1 MNQRLRD
8 RIYLVAFLLLAA
20 TLLYLGADQLR
31 QPVLLPW
38 VITFS
43 VTTVVA
49 ILALS
54 LYRFKVQLDAS
65 RNELMRAD
73 AELDFAR
80 KVQEALFPRK
90 LPPRGGLE
98 FTAVCIPARGISG
111 DYYDIHELDD
121 GRLMIVIA
129 DISGKGIS
137 AAILMA
143 NLQALV
149 RVIAHSD
156 LTPSMVCSRLNYHL
170 SEVTDFSRF
179 ATLFYAEWLPSER
192 LLRYVN
198 AGHNPPLLVNDNRCL
213 RLETGGIPLGIFQE
227 SDYETGEATLM
238 PGDLL
243 VLYSDGI
250 TEAGQSTGKEFGEER
265 LRTLVQAGRN
275 RPLPELQSLILDEV
289 RRWTET
295 EPDDDITLLMA
306 RVRPG
311 PQRATKDTKEK
322 V

>member
-8 RIYLVAFLLLAA
+8 GIYLVAFLLFAA
-20 TLLYLGADQLR
+20 MLLYLGADQLR

-49 ILALS
+49 ILVLS

-65 RNELMRAD
+65 KSELMRAE

-80 KVQEALFPRK
+80 KVQQALFPRR

-98 FTAVCIPARGISG
+98 FTAICIPARGISG
-111 DYYDIHELDD
+111 DYYDIHELED
-121 GRLMIVIA
+121 GRLIIAIA
-129 DISGKGIS
+129 DISGKGIP

-156 LTPSMVCSRLNYHL
+156 LSPSEVCSRLNYHL
-170 SEVTDFSRF
+170 AEVTDFSRF

-192 LLRYVN
+192 RLRYVN
-198 AGHNPPLLVNDNRCL
+198 AGHNPPLLVNGTGCL
-213 RLETGGIPLGIFQE
+213 RLEKGGIPLGIFEE
-227 SDYETGEATLM
+227 SDFETGEAMLM

-250 TEAGQSTGKEFGEER
+250 TEAGQSSGREFGEER
-265 LRTLVQAGRN
+265 LRALVETGRTKPLADLQA
-275 RPLPELQSLILDEV
+275 LILDEV

-295 EPDDDITLLMA
+295 DPDDDITLLMA
-306 RVRPG
+306 RAKSCPG
-311 PQRATKDTKEK
+311 NATKDTEEK
-322 V
+322 L

>member
-227 SDYETGEATLM
+227 SDYETGEATLT

-265 LRTLVQAGRN
+265 LRTLVQAGRD
-275 RPLPELQSLILDEV
+275 RPLPELQSVILDEV

>member
-8 RIYLVAFLLLAA
+8 RIYLVVFLLLAA
-20 TLLYLGADQLR
+20 MLLYLGADELR

-38 VITFS
+38 IITFS

-49 ILALS
+49 ILVLS

-65 RNELMRAD
+65 RGELMRAE

-80 KVQEALFPRK
+80 KVQQALFPRQ
-90 LPPRGGLE
+90 LPPRGDLE
-98 FTAVCIPARGISG
+98 FSAICIPARGISG

-121 GRLMIVIA
+121 GRLMIAIA

-156 LTPSMVCSRLNYHL
+156 LPPSEVCSRLNYHL

-179 ATLFYAEWLPSER
+179 ATLFYAEWLPSDR
-192 LLRYVN
+192 RLRYVN
-198 AGHNPPLLVNDNRCL
+198 AGHNPPLLLSSSGCQ
-213 RLETGGIPLGIFQE
+213 RLEKGGIPLGIFE
-227 SDYETGEATLM
+227 NSEFETGEVMLM

-250 TEAGQSTGKEFGEER
+250 TEAGQSSGREFGEER
-265 LRTLVQAGRN
+265 LRALVEGGRTKQ
-275 RPLPELQSLILDEV
+275 LAVLQSLILDEV
-289 RRWTET
+289 RRWTEAD
-295 EPDDDITLLMA
+295 PDDDVTLLM
-306 RVRPG
+306 VRAKSSPRNTAG
-311 PQRATKDTKEK
+311 DAKEA

>member
-65 RNELMRAD
+65 RNELMRSD

-156 LTPSMVCSRLNYHL
+156 LTPSEVCSRLNYHL

-179 ATLFYAEWLPSER
+179 ATLFYAEWHPSER

-198 AGHNPPLLVNDNRCL
+198 AGHNPPFLVNDNKCL

-250 TEAGQSTGKEFGEER
+250 TEAGQSSGKEFGEER
-265 LRTLVQAGRN
+265 LRTLVQAGRD

-311 PQRATKDTKEK
+311 PQKATKDTKEK

>member
-1 MNQRLRD
+1 MNQRFRD

-20 TLLYLGADQLR
+20 ILLYLGSDQLQ
-31 QPVLLPW
+31 QPVLIPW
-38 VITFS
+38 AVTFS

-49 ILALS
+49 ILLLS

-65 RNELMRAD
+65 RIELTRAG
-73 AELDFAR
+73 AELSFAR
-80 KVQEALFPRK
+80 KVQQALFPRQ
-90 LPPRGGLE
+90 LPHRDDLE
-98 FTAVCIPARGISG
+98 FTAICIPARGISG
-111 DYYDIHELDD
+111 DYYDIHELED
-121 GRLMIVIA
+121 GRLIIAIA

-149 RVIAHSD
+149 RVIAHSN
-156 LTPSMVCSRLNYHL
+156 LAPSEVCSRLNYHL

-192 LLRYVN
+192 RLRYVN
-198 AGHNPPLLVNDNRCL
+198 AGHNPPFLLNGNECS
-213 RLETGGIPLGIFQE
+213 RLVTGGIPLGVFPDT
-227 SDYETGEATLM
+227 SFETGEVKMM

-250 TEAGQSTGKEFGEER
+250 TEAGQSNGNEFGEGR
-265 LRTLVQAGRN
+265 FRALIQAERN
-275 RPLPELQSLILDEV
+275 RPLAELQSVVLDEV
-289 RRWTET
+289 QRWTESDA
-295 EPDDDITLLMA
+295 DDDITLLMA
-306 RVRPG
+306 RAKPCSLNA
-311 PQRATKDTKEK
+311 PEDTKEK

>member
-8 RIYLVAFLLLAA
+8 RIYLVAFLLIAA

-49 ILALS
+49 ILVLS

-65 RNELMRAD
+65 KSELMRAE

-80 KVQEALFPRK
+80 KVQEALFPRQ

-98 FTAVCIPARGISG
+98 FTAICIPARGISG
-111 DYYDIHELDD
+111 DYYDIHELED
-121 GRLMIVIA
+121 GRLIIAIA
-129 DISGKGIS
+129 DISGKGIP

-156 LTPSMVCSRLNYHL
+156 LSPSEVCSRLNYHL

-179 ATLFYAEWLPSER
+179 ATLFYGEWLPSEQR
-192 LLRYVN
+192 LRYVN
-198 AGHNPPLLVNDNRCL
+198 AGHNPPLLVKDTGCL
-213 RLETGGIPLGIFQE
+213 RLEKGGIPLGIFEE
-227 SDYETGEATLM
+227 SDFETGEAMLV

-250 TEAGQSTGKEFGEER
+250 TEAGQSSGKEFGEER
-265 LRTLVQAGRN
+265 LRALVEAGRTK
-275 RPLPELQSLILDEV
+275 PLADLQALILDEV

-295 EPDDDITLLMA
+295 DPDDDVTLLMA
-306 RVRPG
+306 RVEPF
-311 PQRATKDTKEK
+311 PANAAKDTEEK
-322 V
+322 P